1 MTMNVVDVDMTLEQA
16 TNTINSLI
24 QQGNTGTHQIGVLYN
39 HIVDKRLAIVAGYKD
54 ARTYFSQHVKALSQN
69 TLSVYGRVA
78 KAFPE
83 SICTQH
89 GPYKLRSLLV
99 YVEAA
104 GLGVPADPV
113 GFPVDV
119 VGEDGK
125 VVPKPFE
132 ACSVDEIDRA
142 TRAKKTPPRER
153 VPVMDQA
160 RLLFL
165 LDSLGR
171 NFPGSSPVRMT
182 SRSEEGKTLISL
194 QDVPMEQLGNL
205 MQALQEGMA
214 AKPTAAVK

>member
-39 HIVDKRLAIVAGYKD
+39 HIVDKRLAIIAGYKD
-54 ARTYFSQHVKALSQN
+54 TQTYFAQHVKALSRN
-69 TLSVYGRVA
+69 TLSIYGRVA

-83 SICTQH
+83 ATCTQH
-89 GPYKLRSLLV
+89 GPYKLRALLA

-104 GLGVPADPV
+104 GLGVPVDPL
-113 GFPVDV
+113 GFLVDV
-119 VGEDGK
+119 MGEDGK
-125 VVPKPFE
+125 VMAKPFE
-132 ACSVDEIDRA
+132 ACNVDEIDRA
-142 TRAKKTPPRER
+142 TKAKKTPPKER
-153 VPVMDQA
+153 VPVTDQA

-171 NFPGSSPVRMT
+171 NFPGSTPVRMT
-182 SRSEEGKTLISL
+182 SRSEEGQTLISL
-194 QDVPMEQLGNL
+194 QDVPMKQLGKL

-214 AKPTAAVK
+214 AEPTEAVK